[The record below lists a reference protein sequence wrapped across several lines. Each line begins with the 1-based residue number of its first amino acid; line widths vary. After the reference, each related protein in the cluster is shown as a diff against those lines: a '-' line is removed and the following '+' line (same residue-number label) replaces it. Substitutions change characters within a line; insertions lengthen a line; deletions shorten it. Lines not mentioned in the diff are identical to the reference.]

1 MASNGTDMLPGQS
14 APLTII
20 TPTNQSGVVLIATAV
35 AMTFGLISLLIRVF
49 IRLEFRTEFARDD
62 IVAAVSMVGSYQVDD
77 RRQQLT
83 INRYSRCF
91 NPALYLL
98 QPRKDSAR
106 LSRTS
111 RPPILWSYKRYV
123 EIDGH
128 RQSYQR
134 PNKYLYRLC
143 MRVMFST
150 SLPFG

>member
-1 MASNGTDMLPGQS
+1 MASNGTEVFPGQS
-14 APLTII
+14 PPLTII
-20 TPTNQSGVVLIATAV
+20 TSINQSGVVLIATAL
-35 AMTFGLISLLIRVF
+35 AMTFGLVSLLIRVF

-83 INRYSRCF
+83 IHSYFQCF
-91 NPALYLL
+91 NPALYSL

-111 RPPILWSYKRYV
+111 RPSILWSYKRYV

-128 RQSYQR
+128 RQSY
-134 PNKYLYRLC
+134 
-143 MRVMFST
+143 
-150 SLPFG
+150 